1 MDNNQ
6 KKVCIQALVL
16 ITTPRQADRAADI
29 FRRRNLDMHYRF
41 NAEGTAPNEI
51 VDMLGL
57 GGVDKSIVV
66 SILPKEL
73 SGIMM
78 ESFRTELQM
87 HAVNSGIAFTIPLN
101 GISNLLLRV
110 LAQNAE
116 KNGTSIYGKDET
128 GMAENRHH
136 TLVVAIVNRGFSG
149 EVMDAAK
156 RAGARGGT
164 VVHSRHTGDEEKTGF
179 WGLGIQEEKE
189 IVMILTEVEN
199 KVGIMKSIGERCGAH
214 SDAKGIVVSLPVDG
228 VAGI

>member
-1 MDNNQ
+1 MDNSQ

-29 FRRRNLDMHYRF
+29 FVRRGLDMHYRF
-41 NAEGTAPNEI
+41 NAQGTAPNEI

-57 GGVDKSIVV
+57 GGVNKSIMISV
-66 SILPKEL
+66 LPKEL

-78 ESFRTELQM
+78 ESFRTELQI

-101 GISNLLLRV
+101 GISNILLRV
-110 LAQNAE
+110 LAQDAE
-116 KNGTSIYGKDET
+116 KNGTSLYGKDET
-128 GMAENRHH
+128 GMADNRH

-164 VVHSRHTGDEEKTGF
+164 IVHSRHTGDEEKTGF

-189 IVMILTEVEN
+189 IVMILTEVDK
-199 KVGIMKSIGERCGAH
+199 KVGIMKSVGERCGAH
-214 SDAKGIVVSLPVDG
+214 SNAKGIVISLPVDA

>member
-1 MDNNQ
+1 MDNSQ

-29 FRRRNLDMHYRF
+29 FVRRGLDMHYRF
-41 NAEGTAPNEI
+41 NAQGTAPNEI

-57 GGVDKSIVV
+57 GGVNKSIMISV
-66 SILPKEL
+66 LPKEL

-101 GISNLLLRV
+101 GISNILLRV
-110 LAQNAE
+110 LAQDAE
-116 KNGTSIYGKDET
+116 KNGTSLYGKDET
-128 GMAENRHH
+128 GMADNRH

-164 VVHSRHTGDEEKTGF
+164 IVHSRHTGDEEKTGF

-189 IVMILTEVEN
+189 IVMILTEVDK
-199 KVGIMKSIGERCGAH
+199 KVGIMKSVGERCGAH
-214 SDAKGIVVSLPVDG
+214 SNAKGIVISLPVDA

>member
-1 MDNNQ
+1 MDNSQ

-16 ITTPRQADRAADI
+16 ITTPRQADRAADM
-29 FRRRNLDMHYRF
+29 FVRRGLDMHYRF
-41 NAEGTAPNEI
+41 NGQGTAPNEI

-57 GGVDKSIVV
+57 GGVDKSIMV
-66 SILPKEL
+66 SVLPKEL
-73 SGIMM
+73 SGIML

-101 GISNLLLRV
+101 GISNILLRV
-110 LAQNAE
+110 LAQSAE
-116 KNGTSIYGKDET
+116 KNGTSLYGKDES
-128 GMAENRHH
+128 GMADNRH
-136 TLVVAIVNRGFSG
+136 TLVVAVVNRGFSG

-164 VVHSRHTGDEEKTGF
+164 IVHSRHTGDEEKTGF

-189 IVMILTEVEN
+189 IVMILTEVDK
-199 KVGIMKSIGERCGAH
+199 KVGIMKSVGERCGAH
-214 SDAKGIVVSLPVDG
+214 SDAKGIVISLPVDA